1 MLLLIYLCSLFTQ
14 QSLMKPNGPSV
25 LLATQVLLPNYK
37 PVHAIVVELWLWPI
51 TNVVH
56 VSALQFLSYFT
67 PP

>member
-1 MLLLIYLCSLFTQ
+1 MLLLIYLCSLYTQ
-14 QSLMKPNGPSV
+14 QSLMKPSV

>member
-14 QSLMKPNGPSV
+14 QSLMKPSV

-37 PVHAIVVELWLWPI
+37 PVLAIVVELWLWPI

-67 PP
+67 PL